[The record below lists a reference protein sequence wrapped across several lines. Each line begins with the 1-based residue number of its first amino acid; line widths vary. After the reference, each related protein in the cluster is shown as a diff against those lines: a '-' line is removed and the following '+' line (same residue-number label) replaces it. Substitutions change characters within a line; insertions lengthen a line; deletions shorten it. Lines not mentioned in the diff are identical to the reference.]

1 MYFEN
6 NILIYLSDKPQYP
19 MWLRRIGKCSA
30 GTKQGY
36 LRILDRS
43 KSSDVMEKRVKPKVK
58 VWRF

>member
-43 KSSDVMEKRVKPKVK
+43 RSSDVMEKRSNLPK
-58 VWRF
+58 